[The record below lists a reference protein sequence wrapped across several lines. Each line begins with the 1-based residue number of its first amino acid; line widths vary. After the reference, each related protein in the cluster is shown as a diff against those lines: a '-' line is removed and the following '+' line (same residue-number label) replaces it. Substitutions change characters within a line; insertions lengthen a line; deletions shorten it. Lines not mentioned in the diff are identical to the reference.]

1 MFTFCI
7 VGFLFQKWD
16 DAYGLLDSWSC
27 GLRSRKKHLDHQGLR
42 WLTSEAGPATL
53 RRATRAC
60 GNRISLFIC
69 APGNRLGEIVGCDM
83 KVVSGDP
90 DPKHVSTRYSER
102 QNLTPRM
109 AVTAPE
115 ANSKINGRS
124 FINPALAAC
133 ARNFHWH
140 PATLVA
146 SAHSHEPGQWRSRRL
161 RNKY

>member
-69 APGNRLGEIVGCDM
+69 APGNRLGEM
-83 KVVSGDP
+83 
-90 DPKHVSTRYSER
+90 
-102 QNLTPRM
+102 
-109 AVTAPE
+109 
-115 ANSKINGRS
+115 
-124 FINPALAAC
+124 
-133 ARNFHWH
+133 
-140 PATLVA
+140 
-146 SAHSHEPGQWRSRRL
+146 RRL
-161 RNKY
+161 RHEGGERRSRSETCQHSLLGTTESNAANGCDGTRSKLEDQRKELHKSCARCLRSQLPLASSHSSSERTLARARAMAQSAAP